1 MEERIS
7 VSALERY
14 PLPDR
19 AEVEA
24 ALAAEAEK
32 SQRQI
37 VVLDDDPTGVQ
48 TVHDVS
54 VYTDWTPESIRRGFA
69 EPGKLFFILTNSR
82 GLTVAETTK
91 VHREIA
97 RNVADVAADLGREY
111 LIVSRGDSTLR
122 GLYPL

>member
-7 VSALERY
+7 ASALERY

-19 AEVEA
+19 ASVEA
-24 ALAAEAEK
+24 ALAAEAER

-54 VYTDWTPESIRRGFA
+54 VYTDWTPETW
-69 EPGKLFFILTNSR
+69 PT
-82 GLTVAETTK
+82 
-91 VHREIA
+91 
-97 RNVADVAADLGREY
+97 
-111 LIVSRGDSTLR
+111 
-122 GLYPL
+122 